1 MTVWTVT
8 ASALDHASIVLASE
22 GAWMSAI
29 PDAGDAAAP
38 AAWLD
43 AVRRRC
49 EAEVHRFVTDRVREH
64 FTGRP
69 AETPAIAVLPE
80 FVTGGKFLRPLF
92 AYAGW
97 CCGAP
102 EDGAAVRAA
111 ASLELLHCFALVQ
124 DDVMD
129 GSAHRRGRPAVHVR
143 FSRWHEESGLGG
155 SAARFG
161 ESAAILAGDL
171 FLVWAEQMLRD
182 SGLGAD
188 VLARGW
194 PVHDTL
200 RSELA
205 VGQLGDLLNDARTL
219 PSWAD
224 VLDVVRRKSGN
235 YTVRRPLEFGAALA
249 GCDDDVIGVLGT
261 YGELLGEAFQFRDDL
276 LGVFGD
282 PEVTGKPAG
291 DDLRERKAS
300 SVVVLAA
307 ELAGDRQRADLDAL
321 LALDVVDD
329 AAVARWRTLITAT
342 GARDQLEKLIDDR
355 VRRAL
360 ETIDL
365 AGLPER
371 PATALTALAARCT
384 ERVR

>member
-1 MTVWTVT
+1 
-8 ASALDHASIVLASE
+8 
-22 GAWMSAI
+22 MSAI
-29 PDAGDAAAP
+29 PDVGVAIAP

-49 EAEVHRFVTDRVREH
+49 SADVRRFVTERVREH
-64 FTGRP
+64 FTGR
-69 AETPAIAVLPE
+69 AAGTPAGVALPE
-80 FVTGGKFLRPLF
+80 FVTGGKFLRPTF
-92 AYAGW
+92 AYVGW
-97 CCGAP
+97 RCGRS
-102 EDGAAVRAA
+102 ENDAALRAM

-129 GSAHRRGRPAVHVR
+129 GSARRRGRPAMHVR
-143 FSRWHEESGLGG
+143 FSRWHEEAGSSG
-155 SAARFG
+155 SHERFG
-161 ESAAILAGDL
+161 ESAAILVGDL

-182 SGLGAD
+182 SGLSAE

-194 PVHDTL
+194 PVHDAL

-205 VGQLGDLLNDARTL
+205 VGQLGDLLNDARAL

-224 VLDVVRRKSGN
+224 VLEVIRRKSGN

-249 GCDDDVIGVLGT
+249 GCDDDVIGALGT
-261 YGELLGEAFQFRDDL
+261 YGGLIGEAFQFRDDL

-282 PEVTGKPAG
+282 PALTGKPAG

-300 SVVVLAA
+300 SIVVLAA
-307 ELAGDRQRADLDAL
+307 ELADDGQRAKLDDL
-321 LALDVVDD
+321 LAADVVDNT
-329 AAVARWRTLITAT
+329 AVARWRSLITAT

-355 VRRAL
+355 VHRAL
-360 ETIDL
+360 EALDP

-371 PATALTALAARCT
+371 PATALTALALRCT